1 MGRGRTSA
9 SVCFGTITHT
19 HTCPAVHRHTHESRP
34 SLPPATHTGS
44 SSKPRIAEKERSCC
58 RQLQEQTEQE
68 HPSIW
73 ARMTRVSYS
82 YRECSSEAPRGW
94 PFWQRGAED
103 GKPFR
108 SKTGREGPH
117 CPSPTGHLTPPG
129 LGEDEGT
136 VALPSQLHRGSST
149 GCMNTVVPWLV
160 VLNQPLPRSP
170 REQHALPPTSLQLP
184 VLVSVFLCME
194 RNKADCPSRPVC
206 LCCWA
211 QGAPNKLGGGHW
223 GAWQSRGSVAS
234 MEHSLGQ
241 AVCPCLDV
249 VLE

>member
-1 MGRGRTSA
+1 
-9 SVCFGTITHT
+9 
-19 HTCPAVHRHTHESRP
+19 
-34 SLPPATHTGS
+34 
-44 SSKPRIAEKERSCC
+44 
-58 RQLQEQTEQE
+58 
-68 HPSIW
+68 
-73 ARMTRVSYS
+73 MTRVFYS

-103 GKPFR
+103 GKPFG

-136 VALPSQLHRGSST
+136 VALPSQLHRGAST

-160 VLNQPLPRSP
+160 VLNEPLPRSP
-170 REQHALPPTSLQLP
+170 REQHALPPTSPQLP

-211 QGAPNKLGGGHW
+211 QGAPDKLGGALGSLAIQRFCREH
-223 GAWQSRGSVAS
+223 GAFPRTSRLSSPRRSSPVSDDGLPLVVAS
-234 MEHSLGQ
+234 EQRPQELKRRSGGC
-241 AVCPCLDV
+241 AGRFANLD
-249 VLE
+249 ESMAI

>member
-1 MGRGRTSA
+1 
-9 SVCFGTITHT
+9 
-19 HTCPAVHRHTHESRP
+19 
-34 SLPPATHTGS
+34 
-44 SSKPRIAEKERSCC
+44 
-58 RQLQEQTEQE
+58 
-68 HPSIW
+68 
-73 ARMTRVSYS
+73 MTRVFYS

-103 GKPFR
+103 GKPFG

-136 VALPSQLHRGSST
+136 VALPSQLHRGAST

-170 REQHALPPTSLQLP
+170 REQHALPPSYQFSCLYFSAWKEIKLTAHQDLCVCAAGLKGLQT
-184 VLVSVFLCME
+184 
-194 RNKADCPSRPVC
+194 N
-206 LCCWA
+206 W
-211 QGAPNKLGGGHW
+211 GGHW

-241 AVCPCLDV
+241 AVCPRLDV
-249 VLE
+249 VLQ